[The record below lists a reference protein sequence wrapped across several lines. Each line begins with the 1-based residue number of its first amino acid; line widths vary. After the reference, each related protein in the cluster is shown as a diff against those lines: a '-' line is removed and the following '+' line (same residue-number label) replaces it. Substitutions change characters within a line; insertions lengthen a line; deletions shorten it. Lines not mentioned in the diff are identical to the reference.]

1 MGGVMWQ
8 PAGWGALPLPAAG
21 SPRFGMRRSSC
32 YPWGCPEQADAA
44 SPGARAQAGWRPAQP
59 LQGVLEGVGD
69 PADHASP
76 AFPTDAPSLGQQLG
90 IPAPPSSK
98 PAT

>member
-8 PAGWGALPLPAAG
+8 LAGWGTLPEWAAG

-32 YPWGCPEQADAA
+32 YPRGCPERADAA
-44 SPGARAQAGWRPAQP
+44 SPGAPAQAGWRLAQP
-59 LQGVLEGVGD
+59 LQGVLEAVGD
-69 PADHASP
+69 PADHASL
-76 AFPTDAPSLGQQLG
+76 AFPTGAPSLGRQLG